1 MKKMLVVFLFTAII
15 SLAFGGIYL
24 SSLADAKPDNECP
37 YLKNK
42 SETNC
47 PNLEEKLGKAGS
59 ECPYLNGE
67 MKCPASDDKSEPKSC
82 PYLNYRQNLKKNYMT
97 IKNISS

>member
-1 MKKMLVVFLFTAII
+1 MKKILVVFLFTAII

-24 SSLADAKPDNECP
+24 SSLADARPDNECP

-47 PNLEEKLGKAGS
+47 PYLEEKLGKTES

-67 MKCPASDDKSEPKSC
+67 MKCPASGDKSEPKSC
-82 PYLNYRQNLKKNYMT
+82 PYLNHRHIVKKNYKT